1 MSAIKTT
8 LGIIGVAA
16 LGVGAFEA
24 AQWIPGA
31 LHSYHVAEGPTKPI
45 VHVVKWSPGKIF
57 PLSGFNNS
65 NGNAGANPTST
76 LAPTSLSSS
85 VNATSLNW
93 AGLVQEGT
101 TETSVQASWKV
112 PSFPTTATNPNSVVA
127 EWVGLGGM
135 NSNSLI
141 QIGTI
146 TSPNSNGQASTTVF
160 WEHLP
165 SSAVQVANVATG
177 ATVTA
182 KIGPTG
188 VKNQW
193 RLWLEVNGQTKP
205 LINRVITLTPAKAQ
219 GVETSADWITEAPT
233 TNQGVAPLAPV
244 SSTTMTNI
252 EANGVPLAK
261 MNANSLQTIGLYN
274 QDGELLAAPT
284 SDASKDS
291 VTVNT
296 VYGSTLPSPTVPG
309 SGTSPFGPEPGF
321 GGGSGNPFGGGGF
334 GFGGGLGNPFGGSGG
349 FGFGGGLGNPFGSGS
364 GFGFG
369 SGSYSQGGIGFGFS
383 QSTPQGQISWSIS
396 Y

>member
-1 MSAIKTT
+1 
-8 LGIIGVAA
+8 
-16 LGVGAFEA
+16 
-24 AQWIPGA
+24 
-31 LHSYHVAEGPTKPI
+31 
-45 VHVVKWSPGKIF
+45 
-57 PLSGFNNS
+57 
-65 NGNAGANPTST
+65 
-76 LAPTSLSSS
+76 
-85 VNATSLNW
+85 
-93 AGLVQEGT
+93 
-101 TETSVQASWKV
+101 
-112 PSFPTTATNPNSVVA
+112 
-127 EWVGLGGM
+127 M

-146 TSPNSNGQASTTVF
+146 TSPNSSGQASTTVF
-160 WEHLP
+160 WENLP
-165 SSAVQVANVATG
+165 SSAVQVATVATG
-177 ATVTA
+177 STVTA
-182 KIGPTG
+182 KIEPTG

-244 SSTTMTNI
+244 ASTTMTNV

-261 MNANSLQTIGLYN
+261 MNGSSLQTIGLYN

-284 SDASKDS
+284 SDTSKDS

-296 VYGSTLPSPTVPG
+296 VYGSSLPTPTVPG
-309 SGTSPFGPEPGF
+309 GGTNPFGPEPGF
-321 GGGSGNPFGGGGF
+321 GVGSGNPFGNGGGFGLGGGFGNPFGNGGGF
-334 GFGGGLGNPFGGSGG
+334 GFGGGLGNLFG
-349 FGFGGGLGNPFGSGS
+349 NGS

-369 SGSYSQGGIGFGFS
+369 GSGYPQTGIGFGFS